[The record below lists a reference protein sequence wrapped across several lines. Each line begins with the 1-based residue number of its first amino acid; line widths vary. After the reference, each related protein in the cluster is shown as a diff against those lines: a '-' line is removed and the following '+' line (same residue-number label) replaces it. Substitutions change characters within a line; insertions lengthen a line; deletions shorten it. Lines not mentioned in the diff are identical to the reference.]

1 MSLWATNQEVP
12 FTVALHCKSR
22 SCWNWPCSYRIP
34 DRGAGGC
41 SKVYRNSC
49 SVTLHHCKHSLLLS
63 ARLQKPVLPSF
74 RDIVGHPRLPSVK
87 DCLVLPFV
95 PSLWVDPSGGGRDAS
110 SHLTKASMG
119 LGVRVYFLLASWW
132 LGVIPIG
139 LYSFLVSLGIM
150 VKFTN
155 WVIGSLIVPY
165 RITHSFSKITIS
177 CYKVLQ

>member
-1 MSLWATNQEVP
+1 
-12 FTVALHCKSR
+12 
-22 SCWNWPCSYRIP
+22 
-34 DRGAGGC
+34 
-41 SKVYRNSC
+41 
-49 SVTLHHCKHSLLLS
+49 
-63 ARLQKPVLPSF
+63 
-74 RDIVGHPRLPSVK
+74 
-87 DCLVLPFV
+87 
-95 PSLWVDPSGGGRDAS
+95 
-110 SHLTKASMG
+110 MG